1 MPVISIRMSASSS
14 TMRISLAMPGSSF
27 HRRHHDAFLGLSA
40 ATFRHIFAQGENE
53 TDDGAAALA
62 VAQKQVAAVILHDL
76 LHNCQP
82 KSSAALAR
90 RHVGLGQA
98 RSEEHTSELQSLMRI
113 SYAV

>member
-82 KSSAALAR
+82 KSSAA
-90 RHVGLGQA
+90 
-98 RSEEHTSELQSLMRI
+98 RSEERRVGKECVRTCRYWWSPYH
-113 SYAV
+113 